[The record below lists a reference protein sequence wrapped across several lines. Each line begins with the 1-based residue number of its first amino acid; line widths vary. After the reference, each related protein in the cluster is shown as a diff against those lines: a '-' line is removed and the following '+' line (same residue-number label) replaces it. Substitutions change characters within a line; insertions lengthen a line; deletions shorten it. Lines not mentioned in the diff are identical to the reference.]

1 MIYIAG
7 LLGMDG
13 GTYRSV
19 EFGGEYIDNLPVH
32 ERIVLPNMSTE
43 IGAKCGLIAAD
54 EVTISF
60 LESETPAKGPFERI
74 RADQSTL

>member
-7 LLGMDG
+7 MMGMDG

-19 EFGGEYIDNLPVH
+19 EFGGEYIDNLPMH
-32 ERIVLPNMSTE
+32 ERIVFPNMSTE

-54 EVTISF
+54 DVTIDY
-60 LESETPAKGPFERI
+60 LENRDSSQR
-74 RADQSTL
+74 SV

>member
-1 MIYIAG
+1 VYAKDVMIYIAG

-19 EFGGEYIDNLPVH
+19 EFGGEYIDNLPMH
-32 ERIVLPNMSTE
+32 ERIIFPNMSTE

-54 EVTISF
+54 DVTINISKMRRQQKVKVR
-60 LESETPAKGPFERI
+60 LK
-74 RADQSTL
+74 